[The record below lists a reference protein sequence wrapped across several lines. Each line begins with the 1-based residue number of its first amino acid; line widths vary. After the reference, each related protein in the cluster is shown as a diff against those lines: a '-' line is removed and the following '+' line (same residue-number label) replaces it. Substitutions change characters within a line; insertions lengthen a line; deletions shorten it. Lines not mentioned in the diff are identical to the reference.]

1 MHVRLRVEIVALA
14 ALLIWGSGYLLAAA
28 RYGRPK
34 TVLHVVVL
42 KWKPGTTAEQRRA
55 VLDGVQQMAA
65 RIPGIRNIWLTPVRI
80 GSLDYNAAFAIEF
93 ADRAAAERYAT
104 HPAHQA
110 WAALEQAARATSLNV
125 QLTN

>member
-1 MHVRLRVEIVALA
+1 MHLRLRVETAVLVG
-14 ALLIWGSGYLLAAA
+14 LLLWGSGYGLAAA

-55 VLDGVQQMAA
+55 VLEGVQQMAA
-65 RIPGIRNIWLTPVRI
+65 RIPGIRNIWLTPLRI

-93 ADRAAAERYAT
+93 ADRTAAERYAS

>member
-65 RIPGIRNIWLTPVRI
+65 RIPGIRNIWLTPVHI